1 MAGQAGGRTS
11 RLPVEDHRHA
21 PTKLVTPEQRRD
33 FVLAHTSLTAL
44 EVVPEVSLHLT
55 DDIVSL
61 WKVTGEDAPP
71 PFWAVAWLGG
81 QALARYLL
89 DHPAEVAGRTV
100 LDLGSGS
107 GLVAIAARL
116 AGASS
121 VLAADID
128 PFCAAAVAVN
138 AEANDVAVDV
148 TVDDLLVHA
157 PPDVDV
163 VLAGDVWYER
173 EMAERVMAWLG
184 RSEARIL
191 LGDPGRAYL
200 PQDGWT
206 ELASY
211 DVPTTRDLEG
221 VTTKRVRVFSPS

>member
-1 MAGQAGGRTS
+1 M
-11 RLPVEDHRHA
+11 PHA
-21 PTKLVTPEQRRD
+21 YPRALILAETARRRPE
-33 FVLAHTSLTAL
+33 L
-44 EVVPEVSLHLT
+44 VPEVTLHLC
-55 DDIVSL
+55 DDIVAL

-89 DHPAEVAGRTV
+89 DHPDEVRDGRV

-107 GLVAIAARL
+107 GLVAIAAKL
-116 AGASS
+116 AGAAS

-128 PFCAAAVAVN
+128 PMCATAIPLNAAANGVQI
-138 AEANDVAVDV
+138 EV
-148 TVDDLLVHA
+148 TLDDLLERR

-173 EMAERVMAWLG
+173 DTAERVTGWLA
-184 RSEARIL
+184 RSDAQVL

-200 PQDGWT
+200 PQDGWV
-206 ELASY
+206 ELAAY

-221 VTTKRVRVFSPS
+221 VESKRVRVFRPARVSPAPR

>member
-1 MAGQAGGRTS
+1 M
-11 RLPVEDHRHA
+11 PHA
-21 PTKLVTPEQRRD
+21 DPRAL
-33 FVLAHTSLTAL
+33 VLARTTARRP
-44 EVVPEVSLHLT
+44 EIVPEVELQLC
-55 DDIVSL
+55 DDIVAL

-81 QALARYLL
+81 QALARYVL
-89 DHPAEVAGRTV
+89 DHPDEVRGRRV

-116 AGASS
+116 AGAGD

-128 PFCAAAVAVN
+128 PMCSTVIPLNAAANGV
-138 AEANDVAVDV
+138 EVDV
-148 TVDDLLVHA
+148 TLDDLLETD

-173 EMAERVMAWLG
+173 DTAERVTSWL
-184 RSEARIL
+184 RRTSARVL

-200 PQDGWT
+200 PQAGWV

-221 VTTKRVRVFSPS
+221 VESKRVRVFSPAPR

>member
-1 MAGQAGGRTS
+1 MPHA
-11 RLPVEDHRHA
+11 DHRA
-21 PTKLVTPEQRRD
+21 LL
-33 FVLAHTSLTAL
+33 LAHTAL
-44 EVVPEVSLHLT
+44 RRPAIVPEVELHLC
-55 DDIVSL
+55 DDITAL
-61 WKVTGEDAPP
+61 WQVTGEDAPP

-81 QALARYLL
+81 QALGRYLL
-89 DHPAEVAGRTV
+89 DHPSEVRGAHV

-116 AGASS
+116 AGASA

-128 PFCAAAVAVN
+128 PMCATAIELNAAANGVEVAVTL
-138 AEANDVAVDV
+138 ADVLADE
-148 TVDDLLVHA
+148 

-163 VLAGDVWYER
+163 VLAGDVWYEKDT
-173 EMAERVMAWLG
+173 AERVTTWLA
-184 RSEARIL
+184 RSPARVL

-200 PQDGWT
+200 PQDGWV

-221 VTTKRVRVFSPS
+221 VESKRVRVFTPASR

>member
-1 MAGQAGGRTS
+1 MTPDEAD
-11 RLPVEDHRHA
+11 RLVRVHTTR
-21 PTKLVTPEQRRD
+21 QRP
-33 FVLAHTSLTAL
+33 AI
-44 EVVPEVSLHLT
+44 VPEVELHLC
-55 DDIVSL
+55 DDIVAF
-61 WKVTGEDAPP
+61 WKVTGEDTPP

-81 QALARYLL
+81 QALARYVL
-89 DHPAEVAGRTV
+89 DHPETVRGRRV

-107 GLVAIAARL
+107 GLVAIAAAL
-116 AGASS
+116 AGASA

-128 PFCAAAVAVN
+128 PACTTVIALNAAANGAHI
-138 AEANDVAVDV
+138 DV
-148 TVDDLLVHA
+148 TTEDLLERD

-173 EMAERVMAWLG
+173 GTAERVTAWLA
-184 RSEARIL
+184 RSRARVL

-200 PQDGWT
+200 PQTGWV

-221 VTTKRVRVFSPS
+221 VDSKRVKVFSPAPVSPAPR

>member
-1 MAGQAGGRTS
+1 
-11 RLPVEDHRHA
+11 
-21 PTKLVTPEQRRD
+21 VTPDERRS
-33 FVLAHTSLTAL
+33 FVLAHTTLQQPAI
-44 EVVPEVSLHLT
+44 VPEIQLHLC
-55 DDIVSL
+55 DDIVDF

-81 QALARYLL
+81 QALARYVL
-89 DHPAEVAGRTV
+89 DHPGEVRRRRV

-116 AGASS
+116 AGAST
-121 VLAADID
+121 VVAADID
-128 PFCAAAVAVN
+128 PSCATAIELNAAAN
-138 AEANDVAVDV
+138 GVDV
-148 TVDDLLVHA
+148 EVTLDDLLDED

-173 EMAERVMAWLG
+173 ETAERVTSWLV
-184 RSEARIL
+184 RSRARVL

-200 PQDGWT
+200 PQEGWL

-211 DVPTTRDLEG
+211 DIPTTRDLEG
-221 VTTKRVRVFSPS
+221 VESKRVRVFSPRPR

>member
-1 MAGQAGGRTS
+1 MAAGS
-11 RLPVEDHRHA
+11 RNNRE
-21 PTKLVTPEQRRD
+21 VTPEDRRA
-33 FVLAHTSLTAL
+33 FVTQHTTLRCP
-44 EVVPEVSLHLT
+44 EVVPEVRLHLVE
-55 DDIVSL
+55 DLVAL
-61 WKVTGEDAPP
+61 WKVSGEDDPP

-89 DHPAEVAGRTV
+89 DHPDEVRGRRV

-116 AGASS
+116 AGAAD
-121 VLAADID
+121 VVAVDID
-128 PFCAAAVAVN
+128 PFCAAAIELN
-138 AEANDVAVDV
+138 AACNGVVVDV
-148 TVDDLLVHA
+148 VIDDLLRRN

-173 EMAERVMAWLG
+173 DMAAQVMAWLA
-184 RSEARIL
+184 RSPARVL

-200 PQDGWT
+200 PREGWT
-206 ELASY
+206 ELAAY

-221 VTTKRVRVFSPS
+221 VESKRVRVFSPSAR

>member
-1 MAGQAGGRTS
+1 VIPDDPRG
-11 RLPVEDHRHA
+11 
-21 PTKLVTPEQRRD
+21 
-33 FVLAHTSLTAL
+33 FVLAHTTPQRPAL
-44 EVVPEVSLHLT
+44 VPEIELRLC
-55 DDIVSL
+55 DDITVL

-81 QALARYLL
+81 QALARYVL
-89 DHPAEVAGRTV
+89 DHPEEVRGRRV

-107 GLVAIAARL
+107 GLVAIAAAL

-128 PFCAAAVAVN
+128 PWCATAIELNAAAVGVH
-138 AEANDVAVDV
+138 VDV
-148 TVDDLLVHA
+148 TLEDLLDRE

-163 VLAGDVWYER
+163 ILAGDVWYER
-173 EMAERVMAWLG
+173 DTAERVTAWLR
-184 RSEARIL
+184 RSSALVL
-191 LGDPGRAYL
+191 LGDPGRADL
-200 PQDGWT
+200 PQDGWV

-221 VTTKRVRVFSPS
+221 VVSKRVRVFSPRPR

>member
-1 MAGQAGGRTS
+1 
-11 RLPVEDHRHA
+11 
-21 PTKLVTPEQRRD
+21 VTPQERQAV
-33 FVLAHTSLTAL
+33 VLAHTDLRRPDA
-44 EVVPEVSLHLT
+44 VPEIELHLVE
-55 DDIVSL
+55 DIVGL
-61 WKVTGEDAPP
+61 WKVTGEDDPP

-81 QALARYLL
+81 QALARYVL
-89 DHPAEVAGRTV
+89 DVPGEVRGRRV

-116 AGASS
+116 AGAAH

-128 PFCAAAVAVN
+128 PFCVHAIALNAAH
-138 AEANDVAVDV
+138 NDVAVDV
-148 TVDDLLVHA
+148 TVEDLLEQD

-173 EMAERVMAWLG
+173 DMAERVMSWL
-184 RSEARIL
+184 ARTDARVL

-200 PQDGWT
+200 PQDGWH

-211 DVPTTRDLEG
+211 DIATSRDLEG
-221 VTTKRVRVFSPS
+221 VESKKVRVFSPVLR

>member
-1 MAGQAGGRTS
+1 
-11 RLPVEDHRHA
+11 
-21 PTKLVTPEQRRD
+21 VTPDDSRR
-33 FVLAHTSLTAL
+33 FVLAHTTPKRP
-44 EVVPEVSLHLT
+44 EIVPEVELQLC
-55 DDIVSL
+55 DDIVAL

-81 QALARYLL
+81 QALARYVL
-89 DHPAEVAGRTV
+89 DHPDEVGGRRV

-116 AGASS
+116 AGAAA
-121 VLAADID
+121 VLAVDID
-128 PFCAAAVAVN
+128 PMCATVIPLNAALNGVEV
-138 AEANDVAVDV
+138 EV
-148 TVDDLLVHA
+148 TLDDLLEQP
-157 PPDVDV
+157 PPDVDL

-173 EMAERVMAWLG
+173 DTAERVTAWLA
-184 RSEARIL
+184 RSQAWVL

-200 PQDGWT
+200 PQDGWV

-221 VTTKRVRVFSPS
+221 VETKRVRVFSPGPR

>member
-1 MAGQAGGRTS
+1 
-11 RLPVEDHRHA
+11 
-21 PTKLVTPEQRRD
+21 VTPEARTA
-33 FVLAHTSLTAL
+33 FVLAQTA
-44 EVVPEVSLHLT
+44 VMHPAIVPEVGLHVV
-55 DDIVSL
+55 DDLVGL

-81 QALARYLL
+81 QALSRYVL
-89 DHPAEVAGRTV
+89 DHPAVVAGKRV

-116 AGASS
+116 AGAEH

-128 PFCAAAVAVN
+128 PYCVDVIALNAALSG
-138 AEANDVAVDV
+138 VAVDV
-148 TVDDLLVHA
+148 TTEDLLERE

-163 VLAGDVWYER
+163 ILAGDVWYER
-173 EMAERVMAWLG
+173 EMAERVMRWLSG
-184 RSEARIL
+184 CPATVL

-200 PQDGWT
+200 PRDGWV
-206 ELASY
+206 ELAAY

-221 VTTKRVRVFSPS
+221 VMSKRVKVFTPRRDREVPRTFSPISATVTVAR